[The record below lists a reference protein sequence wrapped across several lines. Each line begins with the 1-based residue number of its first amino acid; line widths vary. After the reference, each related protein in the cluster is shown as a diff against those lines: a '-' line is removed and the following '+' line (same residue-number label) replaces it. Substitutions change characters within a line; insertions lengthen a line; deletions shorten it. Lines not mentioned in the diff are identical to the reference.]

1 MIFVPRNLLITAA
14 FLLACVFA
22 MGFYVLHLKR
32 QSEEASARIQI
43 QSLAPQ
49 ASGPQERIPV
59 FIAYDDEG
67 VIREESDSVPEVS
80 EPSERA
86 REILRALLA
95 RYLEKPSPHPLGAGS
110 EVKDVYIVNRNLAV
124 VDINGDFANQHRE
137 RVRFFKFLQ
146 WQISTQAAEVP
157 LAINLWGSELTKD
170 PAVRSRMSLMLGARG
185 PGTRPPPG
193 RARTRA
199 PARAASSDAGCR
211 AGARSRA

>member
-67 VIREESDSVPEVS
+67 VIREESDSVPEVN

-86 REILRALLA
+86 REVLRALLA

-124 VDINGDFANQHRE
+124 VDINGDFANLHRSGVLVESLTIASMIETLAANVPQITRVKIMVDGKE
-137 RVRFFKFLQ
+137 RDTL
-146 WQISTQAAEVP
+146 SGHAD
-157 LAINLWGSELTKD
+157 L
-170 PAVRSRMSLMLGARG
+170 LG
-185 PGTRPPPG
+185 TYNV
-193 RARTRA
+193 
-199 PARAASSDAGCR
+199 SDVHALVK
-211 AGARSRA
+211 AMQ

>member
-1 MIFVPRNLLITAA
+1 VIFVPRNLLITAA

-32 QSEEASARIQI
+32 QSEEVSARIQI

-67 VIREESDSVPEVS
+67 VIREESDSVPEVN

-86 REILRALLA
+86 REVLRALLA

-124 VDINGDFANQHRE
+124 VDINGDFANLHRSGVLVESLTIASMIETLAANVPQITRVKIMVDGKE
-137 RVRFFKFLQ
+137 RDTL
-146 WQISTQAAEVP
+146 SGHA
-157 LAINLWGSELTKD
+157 D
-170 PAVRSRMSLMLGARG
+170 LM
-185 PGTRPPPG
+185 GTYNVTDVH
-193 RARTRA
+193 ALVKA
-199 PARAASSDAGCR
+199 MQ
-211 AGARSRA
+211 